1 VCFDGVAPCDPQ
13 KIYLKGDIMKM
24 FKSFKTKL
32 VALFGAIGTAA
43 AVAAP
48 VTVDLSDAE
57 TSITNA
63 GTAMIGLAVT
73 ILGIAVVWGFLR
85 KRG

>member
-1 VCFDGVAPCDPQ
+1 
-13 KIYLKGDIMKM
+13 MK
-24 FKSFKTKL
+24 FIKSFGAK
-32 VALFGAIGTAA
+32 ALGLIGLATSAA
-43 AVAAP
+43 MADP
-48 VTVDLSDAE
+48 VTVDLSDAT

-73 ILGIAVVWGFLR
+73 ILGIAIVWGFLR

>member
-1 VCFDGVAPCDPQ
+1 
-13 KIYLKGDIMKM
+13 M
-24 FKSFKTKL
+24 FKSFKSKL
-32 VALFGAIGTAA
+32 VAVSAAIGTAIA
-43 AVAAP
+43 SAAP
-48 VTVDLSDAE
+48 VAVDLSDAQS
-57 TSITNA
+57 SITNA

>member
-1 VCFDGVAPCDPQ
+1 
-13 KIYLKGDIMKM
+13 M
-24 FKSFKTKL
+24 FKSFKAKA
-32 VALFGAIGTAA
+32 VALFGAVGTA
-43 AVAAP
+43 VASATP
-48 VTVDLSDAE
+48 ITVDLSDAE

-63 GTAMIGLAVT
+63 GTAMIALAVT